1 VDKSDHKACFVLF
14 CFEYKR
20 FIEFKQYSN
29 IAKFS
34 TDLPRLLE
42 ASCNGYQ
49 YISLLTREK
58 KALKHLNLVC
68 PT

>member
-1 VDKSDHKACFVLF
+1 MDKSDHKACFVLF

-20 FIEFKQYSN
+20 FIEFKQDSN

-34 TDLPRLLE
+34 TDLPIQHD

-49 YISLLTREK
+49 NISLLTKEK
-58 KALKHLNLVC
+58 KGIN
-68 PT
+68 TS